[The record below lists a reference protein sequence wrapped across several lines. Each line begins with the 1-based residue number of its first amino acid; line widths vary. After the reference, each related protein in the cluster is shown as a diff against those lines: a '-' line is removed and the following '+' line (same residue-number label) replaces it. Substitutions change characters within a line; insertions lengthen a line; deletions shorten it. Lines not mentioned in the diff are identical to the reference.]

1 MPQNNTRLNTSVP
14 IIENRENYF
23 QCIPVITDIHILAK
37 EPNNR
42 NGVMLNRA
50 MQVLDELTEMIEA
63 NKCTAVIF
71 TGDIA
76 DRGFSRSEL
85 NYESTIISKL
95 AKISDLVDGN
105 CYAVLGNHEVT
116 YSKNNLFY
124 AMSSLDSE
132 IIKQQLVGKEIP
144 KCIYPYIHTPN
155 CLDFGDLKIHLM
167 HFNSSAKNYKVMT
180 ADTKFNIAIYHD
192 DLITFESMQ
201 ELYHHKIGKG
211 ISVTSTDI
219 FENVDWAIMGHIHT
233 PLTTFT
239 LNNVR
244 NTVIDTPGSMLS
256 RTIAEKHEKV
266 KLPFI
271 CINENGFERQYVDF
285 NIGSYDESVNS
296 KIVKAEQQ
304 KREMAKIL
312 KNSTTTVTWTGYDDF
327 VASIMNGDI
336 KDYIV
341 QSENPLKLKSIELK
355 DSYIKDIMK

>member
-1 MPQNNTRLNTSVP
+1 MPQNSKRLNAEIPT
-14 IIENRENYF
+14 IRNRDDYF

-42 NGVMLNRA
+42 NGVMLERA
-50 MQVLDELTEMIEA
+50 IQVLDELAEMIEA

-76 DRGFSRSEL
+76 DRGFNKAEL

-95 AKISDLVDGN
+95 ARISELVNGN
-105 CYAVLGNHEVT
+105 CYSVLGNHEVT

-124 AMSSLDSE
+124 AMASIDSE
-132 IIKQQLVGKEIP
+132 IIESQLIGKEIP

-155 CLDFGDLKIHLM
+155 CLDFGDLKIHLL
-167 HFNSSAKNYKVMT
+167 HFNSSVKNYKVLT
-180 ADTKFNIAIYHD
+180 SDTKYNIAIYHD

-201 ELYHHKIGKG
+201 ELYHHKLGKG

-233 PLTTFT
+233 PLTTFR
-239 LNNVR
+239 LNNLR
-244 NTVIDTPGSMLS
+244 ETVIDTPGSMLS
-256 RTIAEKHEKV
+256 RTIAEKHEVV

-271 CINENGFERQYVDF
+271 CISEDGFDRQYVTF
-285 NIGSYDESVNS
+285 NIGSYEESVNN
-296 KIVKAEQQ
+296 KIVKVEQQ

-327 VASIMNGDI
+327 IASLTSSDI
-336 KDYIV
+336 KNYIV
-341 QSENPLKLKSIELK
+341 LSENPLKLKSSELK
-355 DSYIKDIMK
+355 EIYIKEAIK